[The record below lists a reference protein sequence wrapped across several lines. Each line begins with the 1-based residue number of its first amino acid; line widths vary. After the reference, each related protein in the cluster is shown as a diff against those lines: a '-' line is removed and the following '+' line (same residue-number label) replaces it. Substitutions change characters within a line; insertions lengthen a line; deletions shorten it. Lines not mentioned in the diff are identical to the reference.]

1 MAETSS
7 LEGSDPFSIFADWYE
22 AAQNCGLSEPTHV
35 HLSTCDATGQPSG
48 RVVLLKS
55 FDARGF
61 VFYTNLRSRK
71 GQELA
76 ENPRAAL
83 CFYWGPLE
91 RQVRVVGHTEA
102 VTVEEADAYFAS
114 RARGS
119 QIGAWA
125 SDQSA
130 LLDRR
135 ETLIR
140 RVEEEEARFGDGEVP
155 RPPHWSGTRVV
166 PREIEFWQGMPSR
179 LHDRVRFVRQDSLW
193 VRDMLYP

>member
-1 MAETSS
+1 MQ
-7 LEGSDPFSIFADWYE
+7 IFEAWYQ
-22 AAQNCGLSEPTHV
+22 AAQQCGLKEPTHV
-35 HLSTCDATGQPSG
+35 HLSTCDASGQPSG

-61 VFYTNLRSRK
+61 VFYTNLQSRK
-71 GQELA
+71 GQELSA
-76 ENPRAAL
+76 NPKAAL

-91 RQVRVVGHTEA
+91 RQVRVVGDIEQ

-125 SDQSA
+125 SAQSA
-130 LLDRR
+130 QLDRR
-135 ETLIR
+135 ETLVQ
-140 RVEEEEARFGDGEVP
+140 RVVETENRFAEQDVT
-155 RPPHWSGTRVV
+155 RPPHWSGIRVL

-179 LHDRVRFVRQDSLW
+179 LHDRVRFVRQDDAW
-193 VRDMLYP
+193 TREMLYP